1 MTIMASIALSDH
13 YEKFIKQQLQSGRYN
28 NASEVVRAGLRM
40 LEDFEASRERWLRQE
55 IPSRLAEMRA
65 DPSKGIPAEQVFD
78 ELEARHRQ
86 RTAKAR

>member
-1 MTIMASIALSDH
+1 MASIALGNH
-13 YEKFIKQQLQSGRYN
+13 YESFIKQQLESGRYN

-55 IPSRLAEMRA
+55 IPARMADMRA
-65 DPSKGIPAEQVFD
+65 DPSAGIPAEQVFD

-86 RTAKAR
+86 RMTKAR